1 LEKYRR
7 LVVEAVFPNPLGRKP
22 IRIGEG
28 QRLIRQYQ
36 DATGDVAAAIDLM
49 LTFVEAGTDQAA
61 DLGYG
66 DEQYFS
72 ALERALRSAVK
83 LARTL
88 SDQVQAAMVP
98 RLERLVRQSARTGWG
113 FGDVVREI
121 AAPMLPV
128 TRQEGAGLRRRSNRR
143 LQPAAVRATVKRR
156 G

>member
-1 LEKYRR
+1 
-7 LVVEAVFPNPLGRKP
+7 
-22 IRIGEG
+22 
-28 QRLIRQYQ
+28 
-36 DATGDVAAAIDLM
+36 M

-88 SDQVQAAMVP
+88 SDQVQAAIVP

-113 FGDVVREI
+113 FGDMVREI

-128 TRQEGAGLRRRSNRR
+128 TRQEGAGLRQRRSNQR
-143 LQPAAVRATVKRR
+143 L
-156 G
+156 